1 MISPQDIRTVTFEKA
16 MRGYRPEDVDA
27 FLQQTAQDVETLT
40 SEKAELQQ
48 KLYILAQKIEDYRK
62 DEDNLKTALLNAQRM
77 GENVI
82 REAKQKA
89 EGILRQARISAED
102 ITRQAT
108 DEVQE
113 EKLELERV
121 TAEVAHF
128 KASVL
133 SLYKQH
139 IESLS
144 TLPGEEG
151 EETQPVETSEH
162 EDEIPAMVDEPLVV
176 EHQAEPEAME
186 NVPVSE
192 QPAAPQPAFEEP
204 EAWVKQ
210 EEAPMEELGQEIDFG
225 AQFPA
230 EPAQPEQ
237 EADMPGFDGFQ
248 GIKFSD

>member
-176 EHQAEPEAME
+176 EHQAEPEA
-186 NVPVSE
+186 
-192 QPAAPQPAFEEP
+192 
-204 EAWVKQ
+204 WVKQ